1 MAYHTDKDGNWKRT
15 VRCGHCYEK
24 GHNKSACAS
33 RKQDLI
39 TRIEKGEKALVENNF
54 RSDYERVNQKR
65 WVEEAKSQLH
75 KMETRGQN
83 RKCGYCKD
91 PGHTRRTCPA
101 RKDRVKEVTNE
112 TIDFRTKMCDKFIS
126 AGLGPGALIY
136 INVGEHVRTGHGQSE
151 TSLAIVTSIDFGKV
165 FTAHKYDGSR
175 YHYNY
180 PRYINAKLVQ
190 PIESRWSGKMIEE
203 VCEIPT
209 IEFLNTDDLE
219 IPENFQRKKDRGMI
233 SVASPVLC
241 GRDIMCQS
249 SVDPKI
255 LRKVVLEN
263 IVDPK

>member
-1 MAYHTDKDGNWKRT
+1 MAHHTDKDGNWKRT
-15 VRCGHCYEK
+15 VRCSHCYEK
-24 GHNKSACAS
+24 GHNVSSCTVKRERLAKSIVDCEE
-33 RKQDLI
+33 
-39 TRIEKGEKALVENNF
+39 RILKNEWEYDWEKADTKRRLESAKNILGKYEN
-54 RSDYERVNQKR
+54 
-65 WVEEAKSQLH
+65 
-75 KMETRGQN
+75 RGKN
-83 RKCGYCKD
+83 RKCGYCKE
-91 PGHTRRTCPA
+91 PGHTRRTCPT
-101 RKDRVKEVTNE
+101 RKNRVEEVMNE

-136 INVGEHVRTGHGQSE
+136 INVEEHVRTDSGQSE
-151 TSLAIVTSIDFGKV
+151 ASLAIVTSIDFGKV

-203 VCEIPT
+203 VCEIPA
-209 IEFLNTDDLE
+209 IEFLNTDNHE
-219 IPENFQRKKDRGMI
+219 ISENFQHKKDRGMI

-249 SVDPKI
+249 SVNPEI